1 MLNLFLALLLSSF
14 SADNLAAVDDDSE
27 MNNLQIA
34 IGRIR
39 RGNAYI
45 KSLFRSTCNS
55 LCLRDKKKN
64 KSEDQSLDELH
75 KSFGRNGVP
84 SHTIKDFSRDGNGDV
99 TGVDKAGDKY
109 IVNSKSDDSIL
120 SFINNPSLTV
130 SVPIAAEESDFEML
144 NTEDFSSASTNLP
157 ECHLVSVLSWIGQ
170 ITHTK
175 LVNPND
181 FSSHMKKK
189 TLY

>member
-39 RGNAYI
+39 RGKAYI
-45 KSLFRSTCNS
+45 KSLFQSSCNS
-55 LCLRDKKKN
+55 LCFRDKNKK
-64 KSEDQSLDELH
+64 KSEEQSLDELQN
-75 KSFGRNGVP
+75 SFGRNGVP
-84 SHTIKDFSRDGNGDV
+84 SHTLKDFSRDGNGDV

-157 ECHLVSVLSWIGQ
+157 EFKRVRFL
-170 ITHTK
+170 
-175 LVNPND
+175 
-181 FSSHMKKK
+181 
-189 TLY
+189 